1 MSSRFA
7 PLLGGLGLAVA
18 VAGCGGSG
26 SAGTFRPAGDA
37 GGPSTPGA
45 ASTARTPAPV
55 DTAALTPTIIAQ
67 YKRFQKVYET
77 SFANNDTSELT
88 GVATEPILGQL
99 MRTAERARSQGIV
112 WRYHNVLNP
121 RLALITKDGRQAVV
135 LDCVQTLG
143 SFKYDART
151 GKRLTANTTGGQTR
165 YRALMRLVDGIWKLS
180 DSRSEVRK
188 C

>member
-7 PLLGGLGLAVA
+7 PLLGGLGLAIA

-26 SAGTFRPAGDA
+26 SAGTFRPSGDA
-37 GGPSTPGA
+37 GGRSPTGAAPAGTPG
-45 ASTARTPAPV
+45 PV
-55 DTAALTPTIIAQ
+55 DTAALSPTIIAQ

-77 SFANNDTSELT
+77 SFADNDTSELA

-135 LDCVQTLG
+135 LDCVYTLG
-143 SFKYDART
+143 AFKYDART
-151 GKRLTANTTGGQTR
+151 GRQLTANRTGGHTR
-165 YRALMRLVDGIWKLS
+165 YRALMRLVDGTWKLS